1 MPSVLAGHVSSQQ
14 QNTLQESMERLEI
27 LQQDIKFINNLLSK
41 CDMEAPFP
49 FSRLI
54 ADPSTCT
61 GSDLYAIESAVR
73 TLISLLQSKQV
84 NQVELFEFAFLERSS
99 VQE

>member
-1 MPSVLAGHVSSQQ
+1 MPSALAGHVSQ
-14 QNTLQESMERLEI
+14 QNGAIQESTERLET

-73 TLISLLQSKQV
+73 ILISLLQSKQV
-84 NQVELFEFAFLERSS
+84 NHVDLF
-99 VQE
+99 